1 MKNAKSLAGILCL
14 LILLVCGCSTDMFET
29 KKTTPISTATPA
41 PTVTPE
47 NQTPRPIST
56 PDDDEETNSALRTGT
71 YTGKGENVTY
81 KKRGDFLLRIDS
93 VDSAGNVKAYFQA
106 SNGLQGTS
114 RMTGKV
120 DSKGKLSLDGTLDDG
135 DAISISATVSGDK
148 ISAGY
153 GISDA
158 DLNTQAGNFNV
169 TRE

>member
-1 MKNAKSLAGILCL
+1 MKNSKSLSGVLCL
-14 LILLVCGCSTDMFET
+14 LILLVCGCSMDMFET
-29 KKTTPISTATPA
+29 KKQAPVSTATPA

-56 PDDDEETNSALRTGT
+56 PKEEETNDLLKTGT

-93 VDSAGNVKAYFQA
+93 VDASGNVKAYFQA

-120 DSKGKLSLDGTLDDG
+120 DDKGKLTLDGTLDDG
-135 DAISISATVSGDK
+135 DAISISATVAGDK

-158 DLNTQAGNFNV
+158 DLNTQAGNFSV
-169 TRE
+169 VRE